1 MHAGGRTLV
10 FVPGFMQRGD
20 AWREVAERAGE
31 PYRSICLDP
40 RTWTLGERVAEIR
53 AASPPGAVL
62 VGYSLGGRIALRAV
76 LEDPARF
83 AALVLVG
90 VSAGIEDGADREVR
104 LAADEKLATWI
115 ERQPI
120 EAVVE
125 SWERRPVFAGQSPEL
140 KAAQRPGR
148 LSHDPEQLAE
158 LLRSAGQGAME
169 PVWHK
174 LPKLRLPL
182 LAVAGADDARY
193 VPAAERMASL
203 APKGTARLVP
213 GAGHAPHLEQ
223 PDAFAALLREFL
235 DEHLG

>member
-10 FVPGFMQRGD
+10 FVPGFMQRGE
-20 AWREVAERAGE
+20 AWRDVAERAGE

-40 RTWTLGERVAEIR
+40 DSWTLADRVAEIR
-53 AASPPGAVL
+53 AASPPGSVL
-62 VGYSLGGRIALRAV
+62 VGYSLGGRLALRAV
-76 LEDPARF
+76 LDDPARF

-90 VSAGIEDGADREVR
+90 ASAGIEDRAEREAR
-104 LAADEKLATWI
+104 LAADEKLASWI
-115 ERQPI
+115 ERRPI
-120 EAVVE
+120 EAVVDG
-125 SWERRPVFAGQSPEL
+125 WERQAVFESQSPEL
-140 KAAQRPGR
+140 VAAQRPGR

-158 LLRSAGQGAME
+158 LMRSAGQGAME

-182 LAVAGADDARY
+182 LAVAGADDERY
-193 VPAAERMASL
+193 APAAERMASL

-213 GAGHAPHLEQ
+213 GAGHAPQLEQ
-223 PDAFAALLREFL
+223 PEAFAALLREFL